1 MRYDF
6 LQYALAAGLLA
17 SLAGGVVGPYVAARR
32 ISYLAGAMAHSVLGG
47 LGAARYMQV
56 VHGWD
61 WLTPL
66 MGAYG
71 AGLLAALVM
80 GLVSL
85 KAKERED
92 TAIGA
97 IWAGGMA
104 AGVLFMAATPGY
116 GADLMGYLF
125 GNILMV
131 TPRDLWLMAGLDL
144 AALAVGLGFY
154 NQLLAVCFDEEF
166 ARLRGLNVEAY
177 YLLLLGL
184 TAVTVVL
191 LSTVV
196 GIIMVIALLTL
207 PAAVAGRLADRLWAI
222 MAWAVLL
229 CLLFT
234 SGGLALSYGPDLPA
248 GAMIIL
254 LAGAVYLLT
263 ALGVWLKRR
272 AKG

>member
-17 SLAGGVVGPYVAARR
+17 SLACGVVGPYVAARR

-66 MGAYG
+66 MGAY
-71 AGLLAALVM
+71 ASGLLAALVM
-80 GLVSL
+80 GLTSL

-97 IWAGGMA
+97 IWAIGMA